1 VLPLES
7 VPNVS
12 EGRDE
17 DVIAAVGDAF
27 ASRARLLDV
36 HSDADHN
43 RSVFTLIGSDG
54 DAALVASLV
63 AGIAAARDAIDL
75 RRHEGVHPR
84 VGAADV
90 VPLVPVRPEDMERAC
105 DAAVDLGR
113 RVGAELGLPVFL
125 YGEVG
130 GGRRPAFYRRG
141 GPEELQRR
149 VDAGELDPDFGPR
162 ALDPAVG
169 AVLVGARKPLVA
181 FNVVLATDDVEV
193 ARAVAAAVRE
203 SGGGLPGVQALGVR
217 LASSGRAQVSINLI
231 DLDRV
236 QLHEVVERVIREA
249 FGRGIAF
256 ESAELVGLLPA
267 AAVLA
272 AAAGPLRL
280 PALDPSR
287 ILELNLLPA
296 GQTFGSD
303 PP

>member
-1 VLPLES
+1 
-7 VPNVS
+7 VS
-12 EGRDE
+12 EGHDE

-36 HSDADHN
+36 HSDSDHN

-54 DAALVASLV
+54 DDALVASLV
-63 AGIAAARDAIDL
+63 AGIAAARDTIDL
-75 RRHEGVHPR
+75 RRHKGVHPR

-90 VPLVPVRPEDMERAC
+90 VPLVPIRAEDMERAC
-105 DAAVDLGR
+105 DAAIDLGR

-162 ALDPAVG
+162 ALDPAAG

-217 LASSGRAQVSINLI
+217 LASSGRAQVSMNLI

-236 QLHEVVERVIREA
+236 ELHEVVERVVREA

-256 ESAELVGLLPA
+256 EGAELVGLLPA

-280 PALDPSR
+280 PALGPSR

>member
-17 DVIAAVGDAF
+17 VVIAAVGNAF
-27 ASRARLLDV
+27 ASRARVLDV

-54 DAALVASLV
+54 DDALVGSLI
-63 AGIAAARDAIDL
+63 AGIAAARDTIDL

-90 VPLVPVRPEDMERAC
+90 VPLVPVRSGDMERAC
-105 DAAVDLGR
+105 NAALDLGR
-113 RVGAELGLPVFL
+113 RVGVELGLPVFL

-149 VDAGELDPDFGPR
+149 VDAGEIDPEFGPR
-162 ALDPAVG
+162 VLDPRAG

-181 FNVVLATDDVEV
+181 FNVVLGTDDIEV

-217 LASSGRAQVSINLI
+217 LASSGRAQVSMNLI
-231 DLDRV
+231 DLEHVR
-236 QLHEVVERVIREA
+236 LHEVVERVAREA
-249 FGRGIAF
+249 SGRGVAF

-267 AAVLA
+267 AAALA

-280 PALDPSR
+280 PGLDASR
-287 ILELNLLPA
+287 VLELNLLGS
-296 GQTFGSD
+296 GQWV
-303 PP
+303 

>member
-12 EGRDE
+12 EGRDD

-27 ASRARLLDV
+27 ASSARLLDV

-43 RSVFTLIGSDG
+43 RSVLTLIGSDG
-54 DAALVASLV
+54 DDALVGSLV

-105 DAAVDLGR
+105 DAAIDLGR

-162 ALDPAVG
+162 ALDPAAG

-193 ARAVAAAVRE
+193 ARAVAVAVRE

-217 LASSGRAQVSINLI
+217 LASSGRAQVSMNLI

-236 QLHEVVERVIREA
+236 ELHEVVERVVREA
-249 FGRGIAF
+249 SGRGIAF

-272 AAAGPLRL
+272 AAAEPLRL
-280 PALDPSR
+280 PALGPSR
-287 ILELNLLPA
+287 ILELNLLP
-296 GQTFGSD
+296 D
-303 PP
+303 